1 MRKNKGVAVGYRRA
15 VRIVLSS
22 ILCVLAW
29 DAPAHAASILDLI
42 RPTAEFFRPTG
53 KKRDPAVVPD
63 RPGSAEEAEAPK
75 LNLLFTG
82 VMGEGCGRIDEV
94 LNRVIRED
102 KRRLTVF
109 RLLSEA
115 KLSEATDDRDY
126 SLADYAAAHYRLA
139 REAGRKAGAD
149 FVYIVHRGRS
159 GAICTYTHY
168 LVNVNNPQDVFEVEV
183 DSVSADDYMEDTDEA
198 REALFGNKALASI
211 RRALD
216 RKAKKVPAKEL
227 AEKGAG
233 PGRVTAQSRQ
243 DPIKRPATEKGRKAG
258 ESPHRATFREIQKE
272 RERLAAERLRFAEE
286 DFLREEA
293 ERKRKKETTR
303 LADRIRKMEK
313 QRQEE
318 QARRQAEGKRKQEA
332 SAQLSLRKELAALK
346 KKLEAIERRGMA
358 PLPWKS
364 SGSGFY
370 LRGSRHIMTSLHVVS
385 GAKAIQA
392 TFPSGERYRGR
403 VVARD
408 KNNDL
413 AVVRLEGMKPKKKGF
428 QVRFGVR
435 VRVGERVHAL
445 GYPLGSEVSRN
456 PSMVSGE
463 VSATTGMGDSI
474 SQFRM
479 TAPINAGNSGG
490 PILNAKGELIG
501 VSASGLIKRGVEG
514 VRFGVKASVAALV
527 IDQVSMVGN
536 FDVVVKAKKRDRP
549 PTPPEIFEEF
559 SPYVVMVEVR

>member
-1 MRKNKGVAVGYRRA
+1 MGYRRP

-29 DAPAHAASILDLI
+29 DVPAHAASILDLI
-42 RPTAEFFRPTG
+42 RPTAEFFLPTG

-63 RPGSAEEAEAPK
+63 RPGSAEEAPR
-75 LNLLFTG
+75 LNLLITG
-82 VMGEGCGRIDEV
+82 VTGEGCGRIDEV

-102 KRRLTVF
+102 KRRLTAF
-109 RLLSEA
+109 RLLSKA
-115 KLSEATDDRDY
+115 KLSEATGDRDY

-139 REAGRKAGAD
+139 RKAGRKAGAD
-149 FVYIVHRGRS
+149 FVYIVHRFRS

-168 LVNVNNPQDVFEVEV
+168 LVSVNDPRDVFEVEV
-183 DSVSADDYMEDTDEA
+183 DSVSAEDYMEDTDEA

-233 PGRVTAQSRQ
+233 PRRVTAHSRR
-243 DPIKRPATEKGRKAG
+243 DPIKPPAAEKGGKAG
-258 ESPHRATFREIQKE
+258 ESPHRTTFREIQQE
-272 RERLAAERLRFAEE
+272 R
-286 DFLREEA
+286 
-293 ERKRKKETTR
+293 TR
-303 LADRIRKMEK
+303 LAGRIREMEE

-318 QARRQAEGKRKQEA
+318 KARRKAEGKRKREA
-332 SAQLSLRKELAALK
+332 LAQLSLRKELAALK

-413 AVVRLEGMKPKKKGF
+413 AVVRLEGMKPMKKGF

>member
-1 MRKNKGVAVGYRRA
+1 MGYRRP

-29 DAPAHAASILDLI
+29 DAPSHAASILDLI

-53 KKRDPAVVPD
+53 KKKDPAVVPE

-82 VMGEGCGRIDEV
+82 VMGEECGRIDEV
-94 LNRVIRED
+94 LNQVIRED
-102 KRRLTVF
+102 KRHLTAF

-159 GAICTYTHY
+159 SGAICTYTHY
-168 LVNVNNPQDVFEVEV
+168 LVSVNDPQDVFEVEV
-183 DSVSADDYMEDTDEA
+183 DSVSAKDYMEDTDEA

-216 RKAKKVPAKEL
+216 RKAKKVPDKEL

-243 DPIKRPATEKGRKAG
+243 DPIERPATEKGGKAG

-272 RERLAAERLRFAEE
+272 R
-286 DFLREEA
+286 
-293 ERKRKKETTR
+293 TR
-303 LADRIRKMEK
+303 LADRIRKMEE

-318 QARRQAEGKRKQEA
+318 KARRKAEGKRKQEA

-346 KKLEAIERRGMA
+346 KKLEAIERRGVA
-358 PLPWKS
+358 PLPWRS

-392 TFPSGERYRGR
+392 TFPNGERYRGR

-479 TAPINAGNSGG
+479 TAPINSGNSGG

-514 VRFGVKASVAALV
+514 VRFGVKASAAALV
-527 IDQVSMVGN
+527 IDQVSVVGN

>member
-1 MRKNKGVAVGYRRA
+1 MRKNKGVAVGYRRP

-29 DAPAHAASILDLI
+29 DAPSHAASILDLI

-53 KKRDPAVVPD
+53 KKKDPAVVPE

-94 LNRVIRED
+94 LNQVIRED
-102 KRRLTVF
+102 KRHLTAF

-159 GAICTYTHY
+159 SGAICTYTHY
-168 LVNVNNPQDVFEVEV
+168 LVSVNDPQDVFEVEV
-183 DSVSADDYMEDTDEA
+183 DSVSAKDYMEDTDEA

-216 RKAKKVPAKEL
+216 RKAKKVPDKEL

-243 DPIKRPATEKGRKAG
+243 DPIERPAAEKGGKAG

-272 RERLAAERLRFAEE
+272 R
-286 DFLREEA
+286 
-293 ERKRKKETTR
+293 TR
-303 LADRIRKMEK
+303 LADRIRKMEE

-318 QARRQAEGKRKQEA
+318 KARRKAEGKRKQEA

-346 KKLEAIERRGMA
+346 KKLEAIERRGVA
-358 PLPWKS
+358 PLPWRS

-392 TFPSGERYRGR
+392 TFPNGERYRGR

-479 TAPINAGNSGG
+479 TAPINSGNSGG

-514 VRFGVKASVAALV
+514 VRFGVKASAAALV
-527 IDQVSMVGN
+527 IDQVSVVGN